1 MVIHTGTTYEPAP
14 ESLPPLLLC
23 RSDHHLAHSPSEQD
37 GTEQRRGTLH
47 QEAPLL
53 DALGQLSQSDSGWIL
68 LVAPPGLPA
77 AAQLQARGINPAR
90 VLVVHAPKI
99 KNWQR
104 LLEQSLINGHCAA
117 VLTWLPEQ
125 VALDRST
132 LSTLGQRAGV
142 LTRFFEPAT
151 PLGGAL
157 SYGGQDIYLN
167 H

>member
-1 MVIHTGTTYEPAP
+1 MSQPLSLCPPSSSAGLITTWPTRHQ
-14 ESLPPLLLC
+14 SKMG
-23 RSDHHLAHSPSEQD
+23 Q
-37 GTEQRRGTLH
+37 EQRRGPLH

-90 VLVVHAPKI
+90 VLVVHSPKI

-104 LLEQSLINGHCAA
+104 LLEQSLMNGHCAA

-142 LTRFFEPAT
+142 LTRFFEPST